1 MAKLAMGELE
11 AEVMDVLWDAGGP
24 LTPGQVHE
32 LMLAERPLAYTT
44 VMTILVRLWRKGRL
58 DRQPAGRAYAYQPL
72 KSREAYAASR
82 MDEVLG
88 ATKDRPLAL
97 SYFIAGLKP
106 GDRTRLRRLLDGGG
120 GGGGGG
126 ERS

>member
-11 AEVMDVLWDAGGP
+11 AVVMDVLWDAAEP

-32 LMLAERPLAYTT
+32 VLSGERSLAYTT
-44 VMTILVRLWRKGRL
+44 VMTILARLWRKGRL
-58 DRQPAGRAYAYQPL
+58 EREQRGRAYAYRPL
-72 KSREAYAASR
+72 LGREAYAASR
-82 MDEVLG
+82 MDELLG
-88 ATKDRPLAL
+88 GTKDRPLAL

-106 GDRTRLRRLLDGGG
+106 GDRARLRRLLDGGG
-120 GGGGGG
+120 